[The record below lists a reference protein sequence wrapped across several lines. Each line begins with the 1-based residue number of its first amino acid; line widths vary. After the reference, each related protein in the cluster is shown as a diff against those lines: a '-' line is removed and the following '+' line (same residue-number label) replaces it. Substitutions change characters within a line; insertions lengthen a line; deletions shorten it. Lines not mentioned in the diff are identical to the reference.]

1 MRDLNDLPGVQ
12 SLRALTEGD
21 SRVLVAVID
30 GHSDIEHPTFE
41 GADVESVRGY
51 WLDDR
56 PNEDW
61 SSKHATHITSIIF
74 GQPGTD
80 VVGLAPRCRGLF
92 LTTGVDEDTAESE
105 LILARSIEF
114 ALSKGAQI
122 IHCAFCQPSQTGNAH
137 DWITRA
143 VRKAAEA
150 GAVIVAPAGNN
161 FGENW
166 CVPSTLPEVLA
177 VGALADDGAPMDFTN
192 FGELYEGH
200 SIMGPGEN
208 VLGASFGGQTV
219 LQKGT
224 SVAAPV
230 LTGLI
235 TALTSAVL
243 QSGQPIQPQRVRDV
257 LIATA
262 RPCTGSGAS
271 RCIGGV
277 VAVDRA
283 MAVLLDGMTIEQAR
297 QRFPDGLAAA
307 DAPAALNTAPKV
319 AHLPLPPH
327 STARHQTTEPPNLR
341 EAYKRDSEKNGEP
354 AAQPSAVEP
363 SLRYPAL
370 FYGIGAVDYEF
381 PDKITKDSFTREM
394 RAQVGHGNVDDRV
407 KVIDYLDA
415 NPGEARRLLWT
426 FAINDE
432 RRYMIS
438 PVGTYAAEVFDML
451 TALTLNRVREEV
463 TLASLPGMVT
473 GETVTAMD
481 GTVLQQVKVNSL
493 RGVYGWQPE
502 RAAMQSLAAVRSDSL
517 AGGVGHSVT
526 AEPAGTSAADNTAIA
541 SDDSDTTILG
551 IHESSVV
558 TWPRLRENSTPQIQ
572 SALIDFLNQV
582 YFRTNQLPDVSRD
595 RAISFI
601 ATNGYQVA
609 AAFLDAMHDGLQYS
623 DFRTEY
629 SPFARVSGNCWDV
642 IVRFNDP
649 ADSKRAPVEYRM
661 TVDIA
666 DVLPVTVGRSRRWS
680 A

>member
-1 MRDLNDLPGVQ
+1 MPDLNDLPGVQ

-30 GHSDIEHPTFE
+30 GHSDTEHPTFE

-80 VVGLAPRCRGLF
+80 VLGLAPRCRGLF

-105 LILARSIEF
+105 LNLARSIEF

-122 IHCAFCQPSQTGNAH
+122 IHCAFCHPNQTGSTH
-137 DWITRA
+137 DWITHA
-143 VRKAAEA
+143 VRKAAKA

-192 FGELYEGH
+192 FGELYDGH

-208 VLGASFGGQTV
+208 VLGASLGGQTV

-283 MAVLLDGMTIEQAR
+283 MAVLLDGMTTEQAR
-297 QRFPDGLAAA
+297 QRFPDGLPAA
-307 DAPAALNTAPKV
+307 DAPGALNIAPKV
-319 AHLPLPPH
+319 AHQPLPPH
-327 STARHQTTEPPNLR
+327 STARHQITEPPNLR
-341 EAYKRDSEKNGEP
+341 DAYKRESNKDDEP
-354 AAQPSAVEP
+354 KAQPSAVEP
-363 SLRYPAL
+363 SLRYPTL

-394 RAQVGHGNVDDRV
+394 RAQVGHGDVDDRV
-407 KVIDYLDA
+407 KVIEYLDA

-426 FAINDE
+426 YAINDE

-438 PVGTYAAEVFDML
+438 PVGTYASEVFDML
-451 TALTLNRVREEV
+451 TALTLKRVRGEITV
-463 TLASLPGMVT
+463 ASLPGIVT
-473 GETVTAMD
+473 GETVIAMD
-481 GTVLQQVKVNSL
+481 GTVLQRVKVKSQ

-502 RAAMQSLAAVRSDSL
+502 QVATQSLAAVRSDSQ
-517 AGGVGHSVT
+517 AGGVGHSVSAT
-526 AEPAGTSAADNTAIA
+526 PAGTSAAGNTAIV
-541 SDDSDTTILG
+541 SGDSDTAILG
-551 IHESSVV
+551 IRESSVL
-558 TWPRLRENSTPQIQ
+558 TWPRLRQNSTPKIQ
-572 SALIDFLNQV
+572 SALINFLSQL

-601 ATNGYQVA
+601 STNGYQVA

-666 DVLPVTVGRSRRWS
+666 DVLPVTVGRLRRWS